1 MLNISSIISKFI
13 KNSSQKNID
22 KLKSTVEKINS
33 WELKI
38 KDVPSESFPA
48 KTAEFKSKVQKGVKL
63 EDLIPEAFAY
73 VREAS
78 RRTLS
83 ERHFDVQ
90 LMGGIILHQ

>member
-38 KDVPSESFPA
+38 KDVPSEWFPA
-48 KTAEFKSKVQKGVKL
+48 NTADFKSKIQKVVKL
-63 EDLIPEAFAY
+63 DDEI
-73 VREAS
+73 
-78 RRTLS
+78 
-83 ERHFDVQ
+83 Q
-90 LMGGIILHQ
+90 K

>member
-38 KDVPSESFPA
+38 KDVPNESFTA
-48 KTAEFKSKVQKGVKL
+48 KTAEFKS
-63 EDLIPEAFAY
+63 
-73 VREAS
+73 
-78 RRTLS
+78 
-83 ERHFDVQ
+83 
-90 LMGGIILHQ
+90 